1 MIPPPSEVQAST
13 NANRN
18 EVTLQWQGSADPNVL
33 GYQVYRSR
41 KKEGSFGT
49 PIHAELITDLQYIDQ
64 SPFQGTNYYLVK
76 EVTQTTTGSG
86 SYRNT
91 SSYTVYNSTGSV
103 VDQGTLTDS
112 KTVIDI
118 QFLQAGVYYMIVEGL
133 RQKFIRY

>member
-1 MIPPPSEVQAST
+1 MDSIANINGSTSAISATIPHVIKLYP
-13 NANRN
+13 
-18 EVTLQWQGSADPNVL
+18 TLAHEKIYVERTHG
-33 GYQVYRSR
+33 
-41 KKEGSFGT
+41 
-49 PIHAELITDLQYIDQ
+49 
-64 SPFQGTNYYLVK
+64 
-76 EVTQTTTGSG
+76 
-86 SYRNT
+86 NT